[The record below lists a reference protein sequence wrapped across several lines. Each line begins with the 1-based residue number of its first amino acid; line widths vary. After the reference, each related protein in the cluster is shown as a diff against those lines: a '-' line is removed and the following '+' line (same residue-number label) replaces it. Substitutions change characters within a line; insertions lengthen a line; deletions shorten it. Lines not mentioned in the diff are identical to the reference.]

1 MVNKLKILLPFL
13 FFIFSLN
20 ISSAMA
26 AEGIIFD
33 DGGSSAQPMPVL
45 VSSAPATVSTPVN
58 TPVIENFD
66 QATSTEKLSL
76 ALDIE
81 TALKSYRFEAFTG
94 NFKLSFA
101 TGTMQSA
108 IHFDAELIG
117 DELPTPWKLERVSP
131 IYQFDLKSAVIYD
144 KKKPFTLEIVYSD
157 KTSGYK
163 RIFFYDNNYQSW
175 RELPTIDSPDK
186 KTVTAII
193 FLPFA
198 RVAVFSDPLIMTVG
212 QSSWYAYK
220 NGNFAASV
228 DFPKG
233 SKLRVYNLDNNKSV
247 EVVIN
252 DFGPERDKFPNRILD
267 LDKVAFKKIAKTG
280 AGLVNIRIQPLYVAP
295 DVRGRVFGVSQS
307 GALSQPDIKAAA
319 AIVMNEKTGEVI
331 WEKNSAAV
339 LPLAS
344 LSKLAAIKV
353 FFDQRPSLNNIVTYK
368 EQDELYNYQYC
379 KPYESSKVEV
389 KDGET
394 MTIEN
399 LVYAA
404 LVGSA
409 NNAVE
414 SLVRISGISRDMF
427 IAKMNEFAASAGATS
442 THFIEPTGLSQD
454 NVSTAR
460 EYALLTGEIFKN
472 PVIQNIS
479 ITPKYKFSTI
489 NTKKLHTMSNT
500 NNFIRDG
507 VFAASN
513 NLKVT
518 GSKTGYLDKY
528 NLMTRTHGPNGEDL
542 VAVDF
547 GADTKIQSLEETKE
561 LIQYGMRKIGLI
573 KK

>member
-1 MVNKLKILLPFL
+1 
-13 FFIFSLN
+13 
-20 ISSAMA
+20 
-26 AEGIIFD
+26 
-33 DGGSSAQPMPVL
+33 
-45 VSSAPATVSTPVN
+45 
-58 TPVIENFD
+58 
-66 QATSTEKLSL
+66 
-76 ALDIE
+76 
-81 TALKSYRFEAFTG
+81 
-94 NFKLSFA
+94 
-101 TGTMQSA
+101 MQSA

-131 IYQFDLKSAVIYD
+131 IYQFDLKSAATYD
-144 KKKPFTLEIVYSD
+144 KKKPFTLEIAYSD

-295 DVRGRVFGVSQS
+295 DVRGRVLGVSQS